1 MCGLTS
7 LQIQKKEKMSKNWDA
22 IRNEPKNKSGAQ
34 VGKQSEDFYKF
45 VRQVGEFPF
54 VS

>member
-1 MCGLTS
+1 MSMS
-7 LQIQKKEKMSKNWDA
+7 LQTDPKRSKNWHV
-22 IRNEPKNKSGAQ
+22 IGNEPKNKSGAQ